1 MVQLTSHALGYL
13 PSLVEV
19 LLQLQEQAKIQFRAE
34 LVSCL
39 PAQFLRSHH
48 PSRTELL
55 SRATCATEPKDDEGA
70 VEVVDTEGR
79 HAATNPGRPP
89 EVAEVERPETLVIL
103 NFHDQI
109 PVVQFRMLPSPFR
122 SPQLSYA
129 LLWLYS
135 IYSAKPLASSRN
147 PVALIP
153 LEEVTRLLRR
163 GRVSRLN

>member
-1 MVQLTSHALGYL
+1 MGYL
-13 PSLVEV
+13 PRLIEV
-19 LLQLQEQAKIQFRAE
+19 LLQLQEQAQIQFPHR
-34 LVSCL
+34 VCTYL
-39 PAQFLRSHH
+39 PAQSLRSHH
-48 PSRTELL
+48 PFRTNMP
-55 SRATCATEPKDDEGA
+55 SRAACATESKDDEGA

-122 SPQLSYA
+122 SPQLSSYA

-135 IYSAKPLASSRN
+135 IDSAKPLASSRN
-147 PVALIP
+147 PPASIP
-153 LEEVTRLLRR
+153 LEDVTRLLRR